1 MQPYTQVLSQDEIHM
16 IHMDSLEMLEKIGLE
31 VKHQESLELLERA
44 GAIVDWKAKRVFMP
58 VHLINETLAKCRP
71 SVSLYNSD
79 GTRSMV
85 VGGNNVYFGTVGF
98 ATNVLDW
105 RTGEI
110 RDATLQDYEEIVKLA
125 EVLDFPQFI
134 LPPAQPTD
142 VPVEKSDRYQAKVGL
157 LTTRKPLIL
166 QSYGAK
172 EARDIIQMAAET
184 VGGMDRLQ
192 AKPNIAMLVCITSPL
207 TIRDDACETIIETA
221 KAGIPL
227 FIESGPMAGATS
239 PVTLASTVALANAE
253 ILSNIVLAKLVNPM
267 VPVVY
272 ASWARIID
280 MRFGNVSLGCPE
292 FGLMRIA
299 TSQMAKF
306 YNLPSG
312 GGGTLTDSNA
322 LDTQLGYDKMVT
334 AILPALGRTNMIL
347 GMGIIGQEN
356 TLSCECLL
364 VDSEVAM
371 YVDRVLK
378 GIKVDEERLG
388 YEVIEKTVAGETS
401 FIGDPLTMK
410 YYRDE
415 HLLPRLTDRSV
426 PTEWKNQGS
435 KDTGFRA
442 RELVEKLL
450 KKYQRPPLPAGLEEK
465 LDKIMMDE

>member
-1 MQPYTQVLSQDEIHM
+1 MQPYVQVLSRNEIQM
-16 IHMDSLEMLEKIGLE
+16 IHMDSLEMLEKIGVE
-31 VKHQESLELLERA
+31 VKHQESLELLEQA
-44 GAIVDWKAKRVFMP
+44 GAVVDWKAKRVYVP
-58 VHLINETLAKCRP
+58 AQLINETLAKCRP
-71 SVSLYNSD
+71 SISFYNSD

-110 RDATLQDYEEIVKLA
+110 RDATLQDYEEIVKLT

-134 LPPAQPTD
+134 LTPTQPTD
-142 VPVEKSDRYQAKVGL
+142 VPVEVGYRYQAKVGL

-166 QSYGAK
+166 RSYGAK
-172 EARDIIQMAAET
+172 EARDIIKMAAGT
-184 VGGMDRLQ
+184 VGGIDRLRL
-192 AKPNIAMLVCITSPL
+192 KPNIAMLVCITSPL
-207 TIRDDACETIIETA
+207 VVREDACETIIETA

-227 FIESGPMAGATS
+227 FIESGPMTGATS
-239 PVTLASTVALANAE
+239 PGTLAGTVALANAE
-253 ILSNIVLAKLVNPM
+253 ILSSIALAKIVNPV

-272 ASWARIID
+272 ASWSRIFD
-280 MRFGNVSLGCPE
+280 TKFCNVSLGCPE

-322 LDTQLGYDKMVT
+322 LDTQLGYEKMMT
-334 AILPALGRTNMIL
+334 TLLPALSRTNMIL

-356 TLSCECLL
+356 TLSCESLV
-364 VDSEVAM
+364 VDSEVAIH
-371 YVDRVLK
+371 VDRVLK
-378 GIKVDEERLG
+378 GIKVDEEHMG
-388 YEVIEKTVAGETS
+388 YEVIERAVTGETS
-401 FIGDPLTMK
+401 FGADPLTTK

-415 HLLPRLTDRSV
+415 HLLTRLTDRSV

-435 KDTGFRA
+435 KDMGCRA
-442 RELVEKLL
+442 REFVERLL
-450 KKYQRPPLPAGLEEK
+450 NEYERPELPAGLEQK
-465 LDKIMMDE
+465 LNKIMRDE

>member
-1 MQPYTQVLSQDEIHM
+1 MQPFIQALSRDEIRM
-16 IHMDSLEMLEKIGLE
+16 IHADSLEILEKIGVE
-31 VKHQESLELLERA
+31 IKHQESLDWLEKA
-44 GAIVDWKAKRVFMP
+44 GAAVDREAKRVFMP
-58 VHLINETLAKCRP
+58 AQLISDTLAKCRP

-110 RDATLQDYEEIVKLA
+110 RDVTLQDYAEMIKLA
-125 EVLDFPQFI
+125 EVLDYPQFI
-134 LPPAQPTD
+134 LPPGQPTD
-142 VPVEKSDRYQAKVGL
+142 VAVEMSDRYQAKVGL
-157 LTTRKPLIL
+157 LTTRKPLVL

-172 EARDIIQMAAET
+172 EARDIIRMAAET

-192 AKPNIAMLVCITSPL
+192 QKPNIAMLICITSPL
-207 TIRDDACETIIETA
+207 TIRTDACETIIETA

-239 PVTLASTVALANAE
+239 PVTLAGTVTLANAE
-253 ILSNIVLAKLVNPM
+253 ILSNIVLAKVINPL
-267 VPVVY
+267 VPVIY

-280 MRFGNVSLGCPE
+280 MKFGNVSLGCPE
-292 FGLMRIA
+292 FGLLRIA

-306 YNLPSG
+306 YNLPCG
-312 GGGTLTDSNA
+312 GGGALTDSNA
-322 LDTQLGYDKMVT
+322 LDTQLGYEKMIT
-334 AILPALGRTNMIL
+334 ALLPALGRTNMIL

-364 VDSEVAM
+364 ADCEVAM
-371 YVDRVLK
+371 YVHRVLK
-378 GIKVDEERLG
+378 GITVEEERMG
-388 YEVIEKTVAGETS
+388 YELIEKTVKGETS
-401 FIGDPLTMK
+401 FIGDPFTMK

-415 HLLPRLTDRSV
+415 LLLPKLTDRSV

-435 KDTGFRA
+435 KDTGSRA

-450 KKYQRPPLPAGLEEK
+450 RKYKQPELPAGLEEK
-465 LDKIMMDE
+465 LDQIMWG